1 VSVVA
6 RQVPSVPVRTS
17 VATWNAIIDL
27 LAPPGADARTDLTA
41 VTSTAAML
49 IAEECTCVAPIV
61 IMPAAGDRVRVY
73 TVHGTAAVDSE
84 DPAPLATWPLA
95 DPGWRIS
102 LPCGADD
109 LDDVRAALRAYP
121 SFEVRDATEGF
132 IAASATAG
140 SVPPEPRTSSRVSI
154 NYSELE
160 RS

>member
-1 VSVVA
+1 MSVVS
-6 RQVPSVPVRTS
+6 RQMPSVPVRTS

-27 LAPPGADARTDLTA
+27 LTPPGANARTELTA

-49 IAEECTCVAPIV
+49 IAEEYTREAPIV
-61 IMPAAGDRVRVY
+61 IMPATGDRVRIY

-109 LDDVRAALRAYP
+109 LDDVRPALRAYP
-121 SFEVRDATEGF
+121 CFEIRDTTEGF
-132 IAASATAG
+132 TATSAAAG

-154 NYSELE
+154 NYAELE